1 MSEWEG
7 KWRPA
12 ALARVNN
19 DDKVPVGFEALGFA
33 GIGLSCKMMEPS
45 SLSTPSDWE
54 LLISEMNSW
63 GDVPEPDKIEV
74 LSLGE
79 DERGPSAI
87 LGDGKEWI
95 AEFLPWGSDGL
106 IRKRASSSGS
116 TSISPCGGYYWNG
129 IDVILL
135 WESQEILSNSRM
147 KISEAMKSGNISLAK
162 ELLWSCGEA
171 LATYHEEVKDS
182 RTTPPDPRR
191 WNRRL
196 SQIEERLRADS
207 IWRAQHSRDTEC
219 MLSLGDI
226 RLDDIINNKIR
237 IVRPRRSDVLV
248 PADCQYPA
256 IRDLASLAHDLSRLH
271 YELESD
277 LPIIELRTSLIEGW
291 RDSAPEKW
299 CSDRVFYSHRG
310 GLAIW
315 EYEQCLIDVLEAV
328 SDQSGPPQPAVGLI
342 RFVKAY
348 QKKMF
353 SSRLFGSLSM
363 MTAFFGIVSIVRDF
377 PTSVGGSITPLAF
390 ISASYF
396 LLRYYRSLSPP
407 PEIPLNGVV

>member
-12 ALARVNN
+12 ALARVKN

-87 LGDGKEWI
+87 LGDGKESI

-182 RTTPPDPRR
+182 RTTPPDP
-191 WNRRL
+191 
-196 SQIEERLRADS
+196 
-207 IWRAQHSRDTEC
+207 
-219 MLSLGDI
+219 
-226 RLDDIINNKIR
+226 
-237 IVRPRRSDVLV
+237 
-248 PADCQYPA
+248 
-256 IRDLASLAHDLSRLH
+256 
-271 YELESD
+271 
-277 LPIIELRTSLIEGW
+277 
-291 RDSAPEKW
+291 
-299 CSDRVFYSHRG
+299 
-310 GLAIW
+310 
-315 EYEQCLIDVLEAV
+315 
-328 SDQSGPPQPAVGLI
+328 
-342 RFVKAY
+342 
-348 QKKMF
+348 
-353 SSRLFGSLSM
+353 
-363 MTAFFGIVSIVRDF
+363 
-377 PTSVGGSITPLAF
+377 
-390 ISASYF
+390 
-396 LLRYYRSLSPP
+396 
-407 PEIPLNGVV
+407 